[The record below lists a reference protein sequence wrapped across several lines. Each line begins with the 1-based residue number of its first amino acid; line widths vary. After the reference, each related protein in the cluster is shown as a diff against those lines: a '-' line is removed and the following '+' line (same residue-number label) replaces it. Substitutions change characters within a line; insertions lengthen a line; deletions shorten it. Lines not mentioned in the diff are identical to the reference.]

1 MPCCCKNEHRVA
13 GMSRRQ
19 FKTLFSIALVDME
32 LRDFQSKLVI
42 HLHASASLPTV
53 LGGFLL
59 RGRRRAASRPQDL
72 HDPYYV
78 TRGHIGVAEGKEAL
92 KPVGDQPLPLASG
105 PQTKVDHLH
114 WTFLEGLQRGTNK
127 GEFGQNELANAA
139 IRRKRVICLYVKST
153 RYQSLRLLENATQGT
168 VIHKCNSEKCTHRE
182 ENFLTPEFALAVNI
196 SSSGLVNV
204 GESTFE
210 QRAMQSDFHLRILAN
225 IAEGSGQTASS
236 FSSSQSLHCQEGRWV
251 GSFCDERSA
260 ASSRLNSRFSSQWVC
275 ECVCTLSS

>member
-1 MPCCCKNEHRVA
+1 MVGWRLLKGNMAANQQRPPGCRLSISFRLVGATRSRRRQQGLKHLHIGETFRQHFAFFSFDFACACFIVSTFHGRRHRMPCCCKNEHRVA

-53 LGGFLL
+53 RGGFLL

-72 HDPYYV
+72 HEPYYV

-127 GEFGQNELANAA
+127 GEFGQNELVNAA
-139 IRRKRVICLYVKST
+139 IRRKTSYLFICQV
-153 RYQSLRLLENATQGT
+153 
-168 VIHKCNSEKCTHRE
+168 
-182 ENFLTPEFALAVNI
+182 
-196 SSSGLVNV
+196 
-204 GESTFE
+204 
-210 QRAMQSDFHLRILAN
+210 
-225 IAEGSGQTASS
+225 
-236 FSSSQSLHCQEGRWV
+236 
-251 GSFCDERSA
+251 
-260 ASSRLNSRFSSQWVC
+260 
-275 ECVCTLSS
+275 